1 MKVEFLDE
9 RKRKLGGR
17 EGGKKDHVK
26 YPWNI
31 AYYHYNRSNQAT

>member
-1 MKVEFLDE
+1 MNNFFFLLKMLTMKVEFLDE

-26 YPWNI
+26 YP
-31 AYYHYNRSNQAT
+31 